1 MQYEL
6 LLLAQADAEVN
17 RAQYEGLYEKAPMG
31 YVTLGPD
38 GSIAQLNRTASQL
51 LGMAWGPLAG
61 RPFALFVAPAHRAD
75 FAGFLAR
82 VLATPGPQH
91 TQTELRRADGTA
103 FHAQLEAMR
112 EEPAPPQG
120 PGCRLALLDTSA
132 RREADNALATSEAR
146 FQMLAENVPGVL
158 FEGRV
163 ERDGAYYVT
172 YISPRMQECFGMAP
186 ADINQAETFLHP
198 ADVLPFRL
206 SLAVAGQA

>member
-75 FAGFLAR
+75 FAGFLTR

-163 ERDGAYYVT
+163 EGDGAHYVT